1 MRAIAKS
8 SLLQSSIR
16 MLIIAACIILGGFI
30 AIYENRSNAKIVARE
45 YFQCYL
51 RSDFKEMYKYVDI
64 EETDNVNYEMFKKKL
79 KNEKTQVTF
88 TDYTVSKAVKKKGFS
103 LVTVSYTNG
112 YTDKKEKL
120 NIKLV
125 KKRVANSIFPKWKVL
140 LDDSIVENV
149 EFKTVS
155 GENFMLDGKKLTPK
169 DSVTEKDDSGNE
181 IKYDV
186 YKIDKIFSGM
196 HDCYLDST
204 YTESTFK
211 KKIEKDG
218 ETIDLKNESRTLKDE
233 YYQGLEK
240 DINDFVVAFFNAQ
253 KDKAGYKAVSG
264 YFSEGAQQALKS
276 EYKKVRK
283 ILYKKDFETDIDSSL
298 YVINSFDL
306 SDVKTHIINF
316 NSKGELGLIARCS
329 YSFSVKSDTSKDDLN
344 FSSYVSEYE
353 GSYDCDFNLRMQ
365 YDENSKKYIVTSIEI
380 TNNEK

>member
-1 MRAIAKS
+1 MF
-8 SLLQSSIR
+8 
-16 MLIIAACIILGGFI
+16 IIAACIILGGFI
-30 AIYENRSNAKIVARE
+30 AIYENRSNAKIIAKE

-112 YTDKKEKL
+112 YTNKKEKL
-120 NIKLV
+120 SIKLV

-181 IKYDV
+181 IKYDI
-186 YKIDKIFSGM
+186 YKIDKIFSGA
-196 HDCYLDST
+196 HDCYVDST
-204 YTESTFK
+204 YTESIFK

-218 ETIDLKNESRTLKDE
+218 EIIDLKNESRTLKDE
-233 YYQGLEK
+233 YNQGLEK
-240 DINDFVVAFFNAQ
+240 DINDFIVAFFNAQ
-253 KDKAGYKAVSG
+253 KDKSGYKSVSG
-264 YFSEGAQQALKS
+264 YFSDGAQQALKN

-298 YVINSFDL
+298 YVIDSFDL

-353 GSYDCDFNLRMQ
+353 GSYDCDFNLRVQ
-365 YDENSKKYIVTSIEI
+365 YDENNKKYIVTSIEI